1 VRRSIVSTVG
11 AVVLP
16 ALLLFGCGGT
26 DDPDGSDPT
35 QDGAGPDDGAGADT
49 EPDAGTEE
57 DLPDDVTDDD
67 TTDEDA
73 MGDGDEPAED
83 AEAGSGGAA
92 AAALEPRVEEAIALL
107 VDDGIE
113 RDAIE
118 VVLAEPVVWSDG
130 SIGCPEPD
138 VMYTQA
144 LVEGYRVVLAV
155 DGEEIAF
162 HGADNQPPFRCDG
175 PVEPASGG
183 NPSS

>member
-1 VRRSIVSTVG
+1 VRRTIVSTAA

-26 DDPDGSDPT
+26 DDPDGADPT
-35 QDGAGPDDGAGADT
+35 QDGAVPDVGAGDDT
-49 EPDAGTEE
+49 EPDVGTEE
-57 DLPDDVTDDD
+57 NLPGDATDDG

-73 MGDGDEPAED
+73 AGDGDDPAGD
-83 AEAGSGGAA
+83 ADAGSDGPA
-92 AAALEPRVEEAIALL
+92 AAALEPRVQEAIALL
-107 VDDGIE
+107 VDDGVE
-113 RDAIE
+113 RDTIE

-130 SIGCPEPD
+130 SIGCPEPG

-144 LVEGYRVVLAV
+144 LVEGYRIVLAV
-155 DGEEIAF
+155 DGEEVAF

-183 NPSS
+183 TPSS